1 MKKIDYELIP
11 ATEAEPQK
19 KVLTITDEGRSAV
32 VEMLSNKNFT
42 SLQILMQLLHN
53 DGNDTFEAIENSVSL
68 CKYYNVAYE
77 GKNLFFDHFFSKLDS
92 AEDILNEL
100 MDKGIVV
107 FSEGN
112 PEHNTELAAELRRK
126 MTVESFG
133 TYCPQPII
141 TVSIDTQKRYEHLA
155 NVNEP
160 LMAAMSLLKA
170 KGGIISIDKERFH
183 NIKKIH
189 LEVSKEMDLLVE
201 KMNFLKIISGGNI
214 MHEGIV
220 NEKYRNFR
228 GVVDTAEPEVAI
240 QEDEPTQPAE

>member
-1 MKKIDYELIP
+1 MKKINIELIP

-32 VEMLSNKNFT
+32 VEMLSNKNF
-42 SLQILMQLLHN
+42 SPLQILMQLHE
-53 DGNDTFEAIENSVSL
+53 DSNDTFEATENLISL
-68 CKYYNVAYE
+68 CKWYNVKYE
-77 GKNLFFDHFFSKLDS
+77 GKNMFFDHFFSKFDN

-100 MDKGIVV
+100 MEKGIVV

-112 PEHNTELAAELRRK
+112 PEHNKELTAELRRK

-141 TVSIDTQKRYEHLA
+141 TVSIETQKRYEHLA
-155 NVNEP
+155 NINEP
-160 LMAAMSLLKA
+160 LMKAMSLLKA
-170 KGGIISIDKERFH
+170 RGGVIGIDKERFH
-183 NIKKIH
+183 DIKKIH
-189 LEVSKEMDLLVE
+189 LEVSKEMDLLIE
-201 KMNFLKIISGGNI
+201 KMNFLKIISGGNV

-220 NEKYRNFR
+220 NEQYRKFR